1 MALDVEHD
9 QQGHHTMTE
18 EKISH
23 CARAVL
29 LLYWIKA

>member
-1 MALDVEHD
+1 MVLDPEHD

-29 LLYWIKA
+29 LLYWIEA

>member
-1 MALDVEHD
+1 MALDFEYD
-9 QQGHHTMTE
+9 QHGHHTMTE

-29 LLYWIKA
+29 LLY